1 MKGMKSNMY
10 SSKQRWKVFLL
21 MLALTIVGG
30 SLVLSNYMVSK
41 IADKETAKA
50 KQWAQAIQ
58 KKAELVRF
66 SQRTFA
72 SLRAKERERMQ
83 LIVAA
88 QKTLLNPSNLGLN
101 QDVDFALSIINSN
114 VDIPIILLDDRNQ
127 ISQYKNIWSD
137 PTEEQAIDPQ
147 KRDELLRKMALTWK
161 AADRFFTLEVF
172 DGFFMTYTYDE
183 SETLKA
189 LERQSDSLIQAFN
202 KDLISDSRL
211 MPVILVDSTKTQV
224 LASNVSTSD
233 KQALAD
239 LTAYAARNEPIKI
252 DLGNQ
257 IQWLYYDQ
265 SPEVKQLRWFPYI
278 QFGLITLVVL
288 IGYLVFSTFRRAEQ
302 NQVWA
307 GMAKETAHQL
317 GTPLSSLSAWV
328 DLLETQAVDKEPLD
342 EMRKDLIRLEKV
354 TDRFSKIGSE
364 TKLESADVV
373 LTVTQVLD
381 YLRVRL
387 SNKIDIRLDQPAEAY
402 NVPHNIA
409 LMEWVIENITKN
421 AVDAMEGVGTL
432 TVRFEKEGGWIHIE
446 LEDTGKGLAPNQFK
460 TIFQPGYSTKKRGW
474 GLGLSLA
481 KRIVESYHKGK
492 IYVLRSEPGKGTA
505 FRISLPL

>member
-1 MKGMKSNMY
+1 MLS
-10 SSKQRWKVFLL
+10 LL
-21 MLALTIVGG
+21 IVGG

-41 IADKETAKA
+41 IAEKETAKA

-58 KKAELVRF
+58 KKAELVRL
-66 SQRTFA
+66 SQRTFS
-72 SLRAKERERMQ
+72 SLRAKERERMK
-83 LIVAA
+83 LIVEA
-88 QKTLLNPSNLGLN
+88 QKTLLNPSNLGVN
-101 QDVDFALSIINSN
+101 QDIDFALSIINSN
-114 VDIPIILLDDRNQ
+114 KDIPVILLDDQNE
-127 ISQYKNIWSD
+127 ISQYKNIW
-137 PTEEQAIDPQ
+137 PTNIET
-147 KRDELLRKMALTWK
+147 ALTPKEKEVALRNMAEQWK
-161 AADRFFTLEVF
+161 KEQRSFTLEVF
-172 DGFFMTYTYDE
+172 EGFFMTYVYDE
-183 SETLKA
+183 SATLKA
-189 LERQSDSLIQAFN
+189 LEKQSDSLIRAFN

-211 MPVILVDSTKTQV
+211 MPVILVDAKKKNV
-224 LASNVSTSD
+224 LASNLNQSNA
-233 KQALAD
+233 KALGQLRAFES
-239 LTAYAARNEPIKI
+239 RNAPISI

-257 IQWLYYDQ
+257 QQWLFYDQ
-265 SPEVKQLRWFPYI
+265 SAEVKQLRWFPYI
-278 QFGLITLVVL
+278 QFGLIALVVL

-387 SNKIDIRLDQPAEAY
+387 SNKIDIRMEQPADTY
-402 NVPHNIA
+402 TVPHNIA

-432 TVRFEKEGGWIHIE
+432 TVRFEKEAGWIYIE
-446 LEDTGKGLAPNQFK
+446 LEDTGKGLLPNQFK

-492 IYVLRSEPGKGTA
+492 IYVLRSEPGKGTI
-505 FRISLPL
+505 FRIGLPL